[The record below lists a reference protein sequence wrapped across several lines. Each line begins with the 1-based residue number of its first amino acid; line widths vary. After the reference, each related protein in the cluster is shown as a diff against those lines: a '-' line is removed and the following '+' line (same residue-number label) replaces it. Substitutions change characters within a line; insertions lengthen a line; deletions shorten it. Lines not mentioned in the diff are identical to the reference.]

1 MENVKEFML
10 LFRMRPATT
19 VPTAEQV
26 AIMHQQWQEF
36 IGFIAAQAKLVQ
48 VTRFAFEGAML
59 NDTKTAEAG
68 MVVENGR
75 TLSGSM
81 TLKAADLEEAITF
94 AKRCPVLLAGGT
106 VEVRP
111 TIAMN

>member
-1 MENVKEFML
+1 ML
-10 LFRMRPATT
+10 LFRMTPATSP
-19 VPTAEQV
+19 PTAEQV

-48 VTRFAFEGAML
+48 VTRFAFDGAVL
-59 NDTKTAEAG
+59 RDTRTVEAG
-68 MVVENGR
+68 IVVDNGR

-81 TLKAADLEEAITF
+81 ILKAADLEEAIAF
-94 AKRCPVLLAGGT
+94 AKRCPILLAGGT